1 MRRFKKWIAMLGAAV
16 CVFALMAAP
25 VYADT
30 DGTELQVA
38 DASKLE
44 IQLGTA
50 WSGVEFQLR
59 TDVGIYPNT
68 IAVGEDGVLRLEIGG
83 SSVYTLTC
91 LNSAVA
97 VPEANEAATE
107 ETSMPD
113 GEIIS
118 APEQSGIATEADPP
132 SEETEMQTE
141 REDANNIAGIPIMH
155 IVLFGGGLLLAVGG
169 LVAIHVVNR
178 RREER
183 DAYDD
188 DYYEDDE

>member
-188 DYYEDDE
+188 DY